1 MSDDEIERT
10 PAAREKVAIAEKVKF
25 CENLNQLFS
34 KADEIFNKNDKQK
47 PSFDDVEAL
56 SKPDEKTNPQKE
68 VIYTELN

>member
-47 PSFDDVEAL
+47 SSFDDVEAL
-56 SKPDEKTNPQKE
+56 SKPDEKAIPQKE
-68 VIYTELN
+68 VIYIGLK